1 MSATIH
7 RLSANGAAAPHAPAL
22 IKSLGAPPRDL
33 LDGLRAAVRGEV
45 RFTPGDRALYAYDA
59 SIFRQPP
66 LGVVIPKDAED
77 VEAALEVCRRHAVPV
92 FGRGCG
98 TGLAGQTV
106 NSAVV
111 FDFSK
116 YMNGIVSVDPA
127 ARRAVVQPG
136 LVCDTLRDAAEEHG
150 LTFGPDPATHDH
162 ATLGGMIG
170 NNSCGTH
177 SVMAGKTVDNIDE
190 LEILTYDGT
199 RMRVGATSESELD
212 SIIASDRKSVV

>member
-1 MSATIH
+1 MGSQTSQLPDTIFELT
-7 RLSANGAAAPHAPAL
+7 RA
-22 IKSLGAPPRDL
+22 
-33 LDGLRAAVRGEV
+33 LRAEIAGEV

-59 SIFRQPP
+59 SIYRHVPI
-66 LGVVIPKDAED
+66 GVVIPRDAND
-77 VEAALEVCRRHAVPV
+77 VEAALAVCRRFHTPV

-106 NSAVV
+106 NAAVV

-116 YMNGIVSVDPA
+116 YMNRIVTLDPVRRQ
-127 ARRAVVQPG
+127 ARVQPG
-136 LVCDTLRDAAEEHG
+136 VICDHLRDAAEEHG

-177 SVMAGKTVDNIDE
+177 FR
-190 LEILTYDGT
+190 DG
-199 RMRVGATSESELD
+199 RQD
-212 SIIASDRKSVV
+212 SRQHR